1 MCYEYLFILL
11 QKKEQIAMTTL
22 HQAFQPLHDPR
33 INRKKKHLLLDII
46 ILSIL
51 AVLCGAESYD
61 SIELFGKSNYA
72 FLKQILRLPY
82 GIPSHDTINRVF
94 SMLDSKQFER
104 LFIQWSNGLKDSGLF
119 EKVIAI
125 DGKTVRGSKDTF
137 HNTSP
142 IHLVH
147 AWSVE
152 NEICLGQLKTS
163 DKSNEIT
170 AIPELLELLD
180 IKGSII
186 TIDAMGTQ
194 TAIAKKIVDK
204 QADYILAVKDNQ
216 KALREE
222 VEATCHRNKPVSDYS
237 EVEKGH
243 GRIETRRCEVFE
255 KGLIIDF
262 EGRWE
267 KLQSII
273 KITSTREIRNKV
285 TTEERYYMSSL
296 DTGQPFNTYIR
307 NHWGVENSLHW
318 TLDMVFREDEQR
330 KRTKHAAQN
339 FAVIRKIALNILKK
353 DMGKESLRSKRL
365 KAAWDKD
372 FLIKLVKF

>member
-1 MCYEYLFILL
+1 MFFVVFL
-11 QKKEQIAMTTL
+11 QKQIIMTSL
-22 HQAFQPLHDPR
+22 HQTFRQLRDPR
-33 INRKKKHLLLDII
+33 IDRKKKHLLLDII
-46 ILSIL
+46 ILSII

-61 SIELFGKSNYA
+61 SIELFGNTNYA
-72 FLKQILRLPY
+72 FLKQILKLPN

-94 SMLDSKQFER
+94 SMLNPRQFER
-104 LFIQWSNGLKDSGLF
+104 LFIQWSNNLKENGSL

-125 DGKTVRGSKDTF
+125 DGKTIRGSKDTF

-152 NEICLGQLKTS
+152 NNICLGQLKTA

-170 AIPELLELLD
+170 AIPELLDLLD

-194 TAIAKKIVDK
+194 TAIAKKIIQK
-204 QADYILAVKDNQ
+204 EADYILAVKDNQ
-216 KALREE
+216 KTLREE
-222 VEATCHRNKPVSDYS
+222 VESTCNRSKPVSDYS
-237 EVEKGH
+237 DTEKGH
-243 GRIETRRCEVFE
+243 GRIETRRCQVFE
-255 KGLIIDF
+255 KGLIVDF

-285 TTEERYYMSSL
+285 TTEERYYISSL
-296 DTGQPFNTYIR
+296 DTKQPFNTYIR

-330 KRTKHAAQN
+330 KRKKRAAEN
-339 FAVIRKIALNILKK
+339 FAVVRKIALNILKK
-353 DMGKESLRSKRL
+353 DNGKESLRSKRL
-365 KAAWDKD
+365 KAAWNKE
-372 FLIKLVKF
+372 FLIKIIQF

>member
-1 MCYEYLFILL
+1 
-11 QKKEQIAMTTL
+11 MTTL
-22 HQAFQPLHDPR
+22 YQAFQPLHDPR

-204 QADYILAVKDNQ
+204 QADYILAVNDNQ
-216 KALREE
+216 KTLREE
-222 VEATCHRNKPVSDYS
+222 VESTCN
-237 EVEKGH
+237 
-243 GRIETRRCEVFE
+243 
-255 KGLIIDF
+255 
-262 EGRWE
+262 
-267 KLQSII
+267 
-273 KITSTREIRNKV
+273 
-285 TTEERYYMSSL
+285 
-296 DTGQPFNTYIR
+296 
-307 NHWGVENSLHW
+307 
-318 TLDMVFREDEQR
+318 
-330 KRTKHAAQN
+330 
-339 FAVIRKIALNILKK
+339 
-353 DMGKESLRSKRL
+353 
-365 KAAWDKD
+365 
-372 FLIKLVKF
+372 